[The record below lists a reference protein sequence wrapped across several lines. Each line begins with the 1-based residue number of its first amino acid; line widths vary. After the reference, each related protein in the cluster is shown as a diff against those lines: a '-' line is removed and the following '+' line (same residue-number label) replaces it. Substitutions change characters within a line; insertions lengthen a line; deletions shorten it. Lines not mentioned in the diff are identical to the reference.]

1 MVRRAGRREEGDG
14 EERGRE
20 GIGGGGRQGKER
32 GLEKLELERRVGKR

>member
-20 GIGGGGRQGKER
+20 RIGGGGGKEKR
-32 GLEKLELERRVGKR
+32 GD